1 MEFKPTGII
10 PPLVTPVDH
19 NENLNKDALRQLVE
33 RLLGAGVHGVF
44 AMGSQGEFWA
54 FTPEE
59 KREVIDTVVRQVNG
73 RVPVYAGT
81 GAPTTRECI
90 ELTRM
95 AEASGADAVSVLTPY
110 FISPSQDELY
120 EHYVAIARSTHLPV
134 VLYGNP
140 GRTGVSLSVDLVS
153 RLSEVD
159 GIVGIKDSSG
169 DLSLTAEYIR
179 NTGPDFAT
187 LAGRDTLIYG
197 TLAYGGKGSVAATAN
212 AAPALVVEIYNS
224 FVQGDL
230 EKARQAQAR
239 LAPLRQA
246 FGLGSFPVVIKDAVT
261 MTGIPVGPARGPVR
275 SLEGAPREKLTRI
288 LGELG
293 LLKEQ

>member
-1 MEFKPTGII
+1 MEFEAKGII

-19 NENLNKDALRQLVE
+19 NENVNKEALRQLVE

-54 FTPEE
+54 FTLEE
-59 KREVIDTVVRQVNG
+59 KREVIDTVVQQVNG

-81 GAPTTRECI
+81 GAATTRECI

-95 AEASGADAVSVLTPY
+95 AEACGANAVSVITPY

-120 EHYVAIARSTHLPV
+120 EHYVAIARSTRLPV

-140 GRTGVSLSVDLVS
+140 ARTGVSLSVDLVS
-153 RLSEVD
+153 RLSRVD

-179 NTGPDFAT
+179 NTDLAFAT
-187 LAGRDTLIYG
+187 LAGRDTIIYG
-197 TLAYGGKGSVAATAN
+197 TLVYGGKGSVAATAN
-212 AAPALVVEIYNS
+212 AAPGLVVEIYNS
-224 FVQGDL
+224 FMQGDL
-230 EKARQAQAR
+230 DKARQAQAR

-246 FGLGSFPVVIKDAVT
+246 FGLGSFPVVIKDAVS

-275 SLEGAPREKLTRI
+275 SLEGVPRDKLKSI
-288 LGELG
+288 LTELG
-293 LLKEQ
+293 VLNY